1 MTAFSQKDT
10 LKISK
15 RAAIGAIKD
24 ILKKDELEIEV
35 NSLTKNIS
43 IYQDNLKFKDSII
56 LSKNNEIN
64 LYKIKDTMSQKII
77 DLTNEQK
84 NRLYNSVDDL
94 NAQLKKEKQKVIIR
108 TIGGVVLSLLVY
120 IIAK

>member
-1 MTAFSQKDT
+1 LTAFSQKDT